1 MRRLAICLALA
12 LTTSSAHAADPLAPR
27 LRQCLIDEAT
37 NWYSGPFIDYKWA
50 TSIRNLLKRCD
61 PKHDQW
67 DEATETETATI
78 MMFIPSP

>member
-1 MRRLAICLALA
+1 MQRLAICLALA
-12 LTTSSAHAADPLAPR
+12 LTTSSAHAADPLAPW
-27 LRQCLIDEAT
+27 LRQCLIAEAT

-50 TSIRNLLKRCD
+50 ASIRNLLKRCD